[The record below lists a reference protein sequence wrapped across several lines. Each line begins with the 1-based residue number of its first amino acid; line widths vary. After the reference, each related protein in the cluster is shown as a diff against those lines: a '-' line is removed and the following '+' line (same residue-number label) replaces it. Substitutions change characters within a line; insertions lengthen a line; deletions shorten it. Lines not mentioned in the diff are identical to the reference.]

1 MDPGLG
7 LAALGVA
14 GQIWEAFS
22 MASKQEEVG
31 RVGGGG
37 LHHEKAS
44 LW

>member
-1 MDPGLG
+1 MG

-31 RVGGGG
+31 GW
-37 LHHEKAS
+37 LAS
-44 LW
+44 

>member
-31 RVGGGG
+31 RVGGGW
-37 LHHEKAS
+37 LAS
-44 LW
+44 

>member
-1 MDPGLG
+1 VDPGLG

-31 RVGGGG
+31 RGGG

>member
-1 MDPGLG
+1 MDLGLG

-22 MASKQEEVG
+22 MASKQEEVVT
-31 RVGGGG
+31 VGGG
-37 LHHEKAS
+37 LPHEKAS